1 MLNPLLTNPLS
12 AMAETLKIR
21 KIGNSLG
28 MLLPKELA
36 AKMKVEEGDT
46 LFVTEGPEGVTL
58 TPFDPDFDEAMRD
71 ADEFLRTHRDAFR
84 KLAGK

>member
-1 MLNPLLTNPLS
+1 
-12 AMAETLKIR
+12 MAETLKVR

-28 MLLPKELA
+28 MILPKAIA
-36 AKMKVEEGDT
+36 AKMKVEEGDA
-46 LFVTEGPEGVTL
+46 LFVTEGPDGIVLSPYDPE
-58 TPFDPDFDEAMRD
+58 FDDAMRD